1 MEGTR
6 RGRESARKIFERSAR
21 SGQSTTRVHNEGR
34 VQEEQA
40 ESESGKERCKVRR
53 QNGLKGRVQD
63 ADGMVERKEKQQGE
77 EREVLPEEQIC
88 QTISRK
94 IKSKTKM
101 EMSERDKDID
111 KQERRERIKE
121 SRYNRKYERC
131 MTEEIPEY
139 MGRET
144 AKERKM
150 MATVKCGNDE
160 RENR

>member
-6 RGRESARKIFERSAR
+6 RGRESARKIFERGAR
-21 SGQSTTRVHNEGR
+21 SGQSNTRVHSEGR

-53 QNGLKGRVQD
+53 QNGWKGRVQD

-101 EMSERDKDID
+101 ELSERDKDMTS
-111 KQERRERIKE
+111 KKEGKE
-121 SRYNRKYERC
+121 SKNPD
-131 MTEEIPEY
+131 TT
-139 MGRET
+139 GRP
-144 AKERKM
+144 RGYDR
-150 MATVKCGNDE
+150 GNSGVPGE
-160 RENR
+160 RECKRKKNDGEI